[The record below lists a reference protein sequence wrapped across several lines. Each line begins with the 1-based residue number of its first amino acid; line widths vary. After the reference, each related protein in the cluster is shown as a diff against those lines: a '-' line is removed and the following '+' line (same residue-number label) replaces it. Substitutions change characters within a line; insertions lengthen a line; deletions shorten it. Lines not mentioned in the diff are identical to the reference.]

1 MEPSSIT
8 KGVFSFK
15 NFWKNFV
22 FIEYEIYHNRKTTWY
37 YK

>member
-1 MEPSSIT
+1 MNTKEKNYKKRPSSET

-22 FIEYEIYHNRKTTWY
+22 FIGYEICD
-37 YK
+37 